1 MGFPALRRGTSCQSA
16 DPLQAKIATAG
27 AQFPPGKPAQVD
39 LPERGLREQFVG
51 CVAQKVEGF
60 ERDYVIVLHHNFVL
74 SLLVSLKTQKYES
87 RTASWRVTRKGERA
101 TRERK
106 RTERAAR

>member
-1 MGFPALRRGTSCQSA
+1 LCHCA
-16 DPLQAKIATAG
+16 DPLQAKIAAAG
-27 AQFPPGKPAQVD
+27 AQFQTGKPAQVD

-87 RTASWRVTRKGERA
+87 RTASRRVTRKGEGERA
-101 TRERK
+101 TRNL
-106 RTERAAR
+106 